1 MTPLSIAALCVGS
14 KEHSLPH
21 TVFSSG
27 FSLASDRLSVKF
39 QLDRSRTI
47 QAFFL
52 TEIALN
58 SYHLQMELT
67 IPTPPTFNF
76 QRTVISHGWYGLLP
90 FEFDRDK
97 WKLTRVLD
105 RGSKTP
111 VTVSLTGTKRSVRI
125 KTDAVLTQ
133 KDSEN
138 VLTDIRHIL
147 RLDDNLEQFYLTT
160 KSDSDF
166 GWIAT
171 QGAGRLLRSPTVFED
186 LVKMICTTNCSW
198 ALTEKMVTGL
208 VEKLGRE
215 TKDGRKTFPSAE
227 AMARMPLSFFVNE
240 VRAGYRADY
249 LKELA
254 NRVASGE
261 LNVEAWLKS
270 DLPTAELANEI
281 KGVKGVGNY
290 AAENLLKL
298 LGRYD
303 GLALDS
309 WTRAKFFQVRNKG
322 RKTTD
327 KRIARYYSRFNEWRG
342 LALWCD
348 VTRDWLE

>member
-1 MTPLSIAALCVGS
+1 
-14 KEHSLPH
+14 
-21 TVFSSG
+21 
-27 FSLASDRLSVKF
+27 
-39 QLDRSRTI
+39 
-47 QAFFL
+47 
-52 TEIALN
+52 
-58 SYHLQMELT
+58 MELT
-67 IPTPPTFNF
+67 IPTPSTFNF

-90 FEFDRDK
+90 FEFDRQK
-97 WKLTRVLD
+97 WKLVRVLD
-105 RGSKTP
+105 RGSKAP
-111 VTVSLTGTKRSVRI
+111 VTVTLTGTKRSV
-125 KTDAVLTQ
+125 KVTTDTVLAK
-133 KDSEN
+133 KDSEK
-138 VLTDIRHIL
+138 VLSDVRHML
-147 RLDDNLEQFYLTT
+147 RLDENLEHFYSST
-160 KSDSDF
+160 KNDSDF
-166 GWIAT
+166 GWIAA

-208 VEKLGRE
+208 VEKVGIN
-215 TKDGRKTFPSAE
+215 TADGRKSFPSAAALAE
-227 AMARMPLSFFVNE
+227 KPLSFFVNE
-240 VRAGYRADY
+240 VRAGYRAEY
-249 LKELA
+249 LKELVG
-254 NRVASGE
+254 RVASGE
-261 LNVEAWLKS
+261 LQVEAWLKS
-270 DLPTAELANEI
+270 DLPTAELVKEI

-309 WTRAKFFQVRNKG
+309 WTRAKFFQVRNNG